1 MQDRGTIHFGRVLM
15 KPGKPLTFAS
25 FNINGKKKLMFATP
39 GNPVSSYVTSILFV
53 LPCLRALTGQIEP
66 NHPEI
71 DVYLTHPIRLDP
83 QRPEYHRATVWW
95 DKKTKRFNAQS
106 TGSQASSRL
115 LSMRSAN
122 ALLILPQSSDTL
134 QVGSQVTALLIGSL
148 PGPSFIPAQA
158 PKLHHHHRH
167 VC

>member
-1 MQDRGTIHFGRVLM
+1 MQDNGSIEFGRVLM
-15 KPGKPLTFAS
+15 KPGKPLTFAT
-25 FNINGKKKLMFATP
+25 FNRNNKTKLMFATP

-53 LPCLRALTGQIEP
+53 IPSIRSLIGIEDPNYPKIEITLRH
-66 NHPEI
+66 N
-71 DVYLTHPIRLDP
+71 IRLDP

-95 DKKTKRFNAQS
+95 DKNDGIFYGQS

-122 ALLILPQSSDTL
+122 ALLELPQSSETL
-134 QVGSQVTALLIGSL
+134 QKGDKVSALLIGEL
-148 PGPSFIPAQA
+148 PGPSFYPPQ
-158 PKLHHHHRH
+158 PKISHHKHH